1 MRTQE
6 EFMETVL
13 GFAREAENIRMVG
26 MEGSR
31 VNPNIPKD
39 SFQDYDIT
47 YFVSDKEAFIRDDKW
62 LSAFGRIIMLQKPED
77 MELFPAE
84 EEGYS
89 YLILFADYTKMDL
102 TLLECKQLDGY
113 LKADGLRTILLDKDN
128 RVKGEIIPTDEVYH
142 VKKPGARSFDDC
154 CNEFWNL
161 ALYVAKGLGRKEIL
175 YAIDHLHLMRAEL
188 LRMLSWKAGLDYGF
202 TFSVGKNYKFLEKY
216 LPETLWKE
224 LLHTYRE
231 DSYGHMWESLFLCHE
246 IFRKTA
252 AACAG
257 AWGYEVP
264 PYDKNVSGY
273 VMDCYEIYG
282 IRE

>member
-1 MRTQE
+1 M
-6 EFMETVL
+6 
-13 GFAREAENIRMVG
+13 
-26 MEGSR
+26 
-31 VNPNIPKD
+31 
-39 SFQDYDIT
+39 
-47 YFVSDKEAFIRDDKW
+47 
-62 LSAFGRIIMLQKPED
+62 
-77 MELFPAE
+77 
-84 EEGYS
+84 
-89 YLILFADYTKMDL
+89 
-102 TLLECKQLDGY
+102 
-113 LKADGLRTILLDKDN
+113 
-128 RVKGEIIPTDEVYH
+128 
-142 VKKPGARSFDDC
+142 
-154 CNEFWNL
+154 
-161 ALYVAKGLGRKEIL
+161 AKGLGRKEIL

-273 VMDCYEIYG
+273 VMDCYEKYG